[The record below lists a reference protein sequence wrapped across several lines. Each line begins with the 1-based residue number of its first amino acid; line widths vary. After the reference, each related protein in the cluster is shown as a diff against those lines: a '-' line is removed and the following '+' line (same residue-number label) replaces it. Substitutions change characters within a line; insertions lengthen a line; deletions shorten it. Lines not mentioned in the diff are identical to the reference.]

1 MTRHQPFKRAD
12 RVGGEMLKALGE
24 MLYDNTLSDPR
35 VQGVTFTGIRLTDD
49 LRYAR
54 VFFSHL
60 GSDKDHH
67 LTGKA
72 LSHAAAY
79 LRTELARRLKLR
91 YAPELR
97 FEFDPSLERGA
108 RIAELLRETQPPPPE
123 NNPEQNG
130 SDDD

>member
-49 LRYAR
+49 LRYAK

-60 GSDKDHH
+60 GTDKDHH
-67 LTGKA
+67 LTEKA
-72 LSHAAAY
+72 LMHAAAY

-108 RIAELLRETQPPPPE
+108 RIAELLRETQPVPAE
-123 NNPEQNG
+123 ENPEQNG